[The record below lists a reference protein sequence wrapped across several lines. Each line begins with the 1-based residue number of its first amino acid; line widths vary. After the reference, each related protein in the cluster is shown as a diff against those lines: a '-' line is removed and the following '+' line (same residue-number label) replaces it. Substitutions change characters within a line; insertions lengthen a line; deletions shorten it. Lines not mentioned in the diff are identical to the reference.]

1 MCIIYINKQINEQQD
16 HKYFFLVISVQ
27 TGEYVSMDKRILK
40 TRKCLRETMLE
51 LLKEKS
57 YKKISVKEICEK
69 SNTGRVTFYNHYDD
83 KYDLLLDCFDAM
95 QQKVAEHFRLLQKQ
109 NNPDNTLVRT
119 FENMIDAIFD
129 ETRKYDYISL
139 TEDLDLMTIYY
150 HMVLSHLEG
159 IETGMGK
166 RMQTHYDQ
174 RQLNS
179 FLALGFWG
187 FLHGNE
193 SRNPQKT
200 LRDAHQLAKDVA
212 ESSIF
217 PQK

>member
-1 MCIIYINKQINEQQD
+1 
-16 HKYFFLVISVQ
+16 
-27 TGEYVSMDKRILK
+27 MDKRILK

-150 HMVLSHLEG
+150 HMVLSQLEG